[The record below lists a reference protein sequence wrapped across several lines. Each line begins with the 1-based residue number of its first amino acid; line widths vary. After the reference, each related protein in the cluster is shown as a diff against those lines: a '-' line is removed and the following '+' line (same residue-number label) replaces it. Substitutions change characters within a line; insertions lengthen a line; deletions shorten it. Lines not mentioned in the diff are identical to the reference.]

1 MNKIGLIVEKPNFAE
16 TRVQQNQNNFQS
28 KEELIY
34 HLTHKTN
41 NILHEDGR
49 IYLKINASGELFAQ
63 SISPYSET
71 FLNNIEP
78 KIKELVQAFINK
90 RYLTY
95 SSCEGHGL
103 SFRRYVGL
111 AFCDENSRRHIKE
124 EILKLK
130 LPGVYCVEKEAVSN
144 NVIEYSEKSYYY
156 KEKAIAENI
165 KEQERES
172 CNIQFHR
179 SYDQYYFLE
188 IVILKDI
195 PYFYFNIKN
204 INSYKIIFKNFGL
217 IFRKLFFVETYTK
230 KITQLIN
237 SEKIKKYRF

>member
-95 SSCEGHGL
+95 SSCEG
-103 SFRRYVGL
+103 
-111 AFCDENSRRHIKE
+111 
-124 EILKLK
+124 
-130 LPGVYCVEKEAVSN
+130 
-144 NVIEYSEKSYYY
+144 
-156 KEKAIAENI
+156 
-165 KEQERES
+165 
-172 CNIQFHR
+172 
-179 SYDQYYFLE
+179 
-188 IVILKDI
+188 
-195 PYFYFNIKN
+195 
-204 INSYKIIFKNFGL
+204 
-217 IFRKLFFVETYTK
+217 
-230 KITQLIN
+230 
-237 SEKIKKYRF
+237 